1 MGFSHKSTG
10 VGCPALIQGIFPTQG
25 RSPHSAAPALPGG
38 FFTTAPPGN
47 PGTSNC
53 SSTSGWKRCL
63 SFLKM
68 LLHVCQKSLGH
79 LCVGLFLGFLS
90 WSADLCVCPSS
101 STAVLITIASLVSQ
115 LGKSPPAIEGDL
127 GSVPELGRST
137 GEGIGYPL
145 QYSWASLVA
154 QTVKNPPAM
163 RETWAR
169 SLGWEDPLEEGLMT
183 YSSILAWRIPVDRG
197 AWGAP
202 AHGHSTHKCTQECQ
216 SRVDWVPPLYSPF
229 QNCFGHYSAWPFC
242 THLRIILSVSTKS
255 LAGILI
261 GFVLSCISIWREL
274 AFTLFLVL

>member
-10 VGCPALIQGIFPTQG
+10 VGCPALLQGILPTQG
-25 RSPHSAAPALPGG
+25 LNPHPAAPALPGRL
-38 FFTTAPPGN
+38 FTTAPPGN
-47 PGTSNC
+47 PRTSNC
-53 SSTSGWKRCL
+53 SSASGWKRCL

-79 LCVGLFLGFLS
+79 ICVGLFLGFLS
-90 WSADLCVCPSS
+90 WSVDLCVCPSS
-101 STAVLITIASLVSQ
+101 STAVLITITSLVAQ

-127 GSVPELGRST
+127 GSVPELGRSP

-145 QYSWASLVA
+145 HSWASLVA

-183 YSSILAWRIPVDRG
+183 YSSILAWRIPMDRA
-197 AWGAP
+197 AWGATV
-202 AHGHSTHKCTQECQ
+202 HGHSTHKCTHECQ
-216 SRVDWVPPLYSPF
+216 NRIDRVPTLYFPF
-229 QNCFGHYSAWPFC
+229 QNCFDYYSALPFR

-274 AFTLFLVL
+274 EFSLFLVL